1 MCILLILNL
10 EEKAISTKEMI
21 DSEAGGEFIDYKF
34 AVWQRLPIEWLL
46 IPIYIFNM
54 DRLKNWRGRITY
66 EVVVLITLPE
76 RITRTH

>member
-46 IPIYIFNM
+46 IPI
-54 DRLKNWRGRITY
+54 
-66 EVVVLITLPE
+66 
-76 RITRTH
+76 